1 MAGSC
6 VGVYQNKWDAV
17 TAFSPLEILG
27 RGGAHLKPWACFH
40 ESQQPKIAS
49 V

>member
-6 VGVYQNKWDAV
+6 VGAYQNKWDAV
-17 TAFSPLEILG
+17 AAFSPLETLG
-27 RGGAHLKPWACFH
+27 RGGAHMKPWAFFH
-40 ESQQPKIAS
+40 ESQRQKIAS